1 MPSHHWIPRLF
12 TDVEPPRAFWV
23 LLPVSDT
30 STVLAT
36 SCLQVQSA
44 KYHQC
49 NGLPWHLMEGKV
61 NQGPC
66 ELNYDKKGRRGGD
79 IAPHQVNEG
88 VLLALLVENKLPL
101 IVFS

>member
-1 MPSHHWIPRLF
+1 MASYGR
-12 TDVEPPRAFWV
+12 E
-23 LLPVSDT
+23 
-30 STVLAT
+30 
-36 SCLQVQSA
+36 
-44 KYHQC
+44 
-49 NGLPWHLMEGKV
+49 V

-79 IAPHQVNEG
+79 IAPHQGNEG